1 MANNSISLDMGD
13 VGNEQPT
20 INNNSQKPNQKVRPI
35 IIYDVQKELKK
46 STTELS
52 QLFQKWEV
60 HDSIERVT
68 LDKNKNFSVF
78 AKSVIQAK
86 ELFEHQKFF
95 QGQKK
100 VNLNSTESLP
110 AAIFKEEVDID
121 EPKAN
126 AYYLRSLG
134 VEDILVLEPKSV
146 KFNADASQP
155 NSSTVKLFFTT
166 FKERDDLV
174 KTGLK
179 LLFRVYKLE
188 PSIRI
193 IQCLNCKQFGHT
205 VSKCDKSQKCA
216 RCYFEGDLHDEKNCK
231 QAFCCANCKESH
243 SAFDRSCSY
252 YRKYKKE
259 QLQNIQAGSKR
270 AIVASSSKVMVR
282 NYSEATKASDNSNAE
297 ILVILKQ
304 QEVNIRD

>member
-1 MANNSISLDMGD
+1 
-13 VGNEQPT
+13 
-20 INNNSQKPNQKVRPI
+20 
-35 IIYDVQKELKK
+35 
-46 STTELS
+46 
-52 QLFQKWEV
+52 V

-68 LDKNKNFSVF
+68 LDKNKNLAVF

-121 EPKAN
+121 ELKAN
-126 AYYLRSLG
+126 ANYLRSLG

-146 KFNADASQP
+146 KFYADATQP
-155 NSSTVKLFFTT
+155 KSSTVKLFFTT
-166 FKERDDLV
+166 FKERDELV

-193 IQCLNCKQFGHT
+193 TQCLNCKQFGHT
-205 VSKCDKSQKCA
+205 VSKCDQISTM
-216 RCYFEGDLHDEKNCK
+216 
-231 QAFCCANCKESH
+231 
-243 SAFDRSCSY
+243 RS
-252 YRKYKKE
+252 
-259 QLQNIQAGSKR
+259 
-270 AIVASSSKVMVR
+270 M
-282 NYSEATKASDNSNAE
+282 
-297 ILVILKQ
+297 
-304 QEVNIRD
+304 